1 MKNRHSE
8 NPIPWDIL
16 ILHLKGESTAADEQ
30 RLAEWTAQGENAFLL
45 EELTDLWDK
54 IQQNAGNYR
63 PDTSYY
69 WNELS
74 RRLHLSEATGQPAP
88 PQPPTKVRRLSWQQ
102 WTAAACAGLLIAL
115 SFFVGGRW
123 ASQPDVTL
131 QYANLSGKSQA
142 TLPDRSQVWLHTRT
156 TLQCDITPSV
166 QERRIRL
173 EGEAFFDV
181 THDSERPFI
190 VQTGDLLIRVHGTRF
205 NVEAFPEDEN
215 IYVSLEQGSVSVN
228 TPTAGCFL
236 HPGETATYNK
246 QSHSLQ
252 ITSSDIAFTTSWM
265 KDELLFEQRSL
276 ADICHSLERWYH
288 VSISLHPAI
297 AQAYRFTFSL
307 RNESLEDILRLMSSI
322 HPIGYTFYSSKEVS
336 IYPLTKQQ

>member
-1 MKNRHSE
+1 MKKQTD
-8 NPIPWDIL
+8 NPIPWDAI
-16 ILHLKGESTAADEQ
+16 IQHLKGAGTAANE
-30 RLAEWTAQGENAFLL
+30 RLLAEWTAQDENALL
-45 EELTDLWDK
+45 MDELTDLWDK
-54 IQQNAGNYR
+54 IQHNAGNYR
-63 PDTSYY
+63 PDTAYY

-74 RRLHLSEATGQPAP
+74 RRLQLSEATGQQPAT
-88 PQPPTKVRRLSWQQ
+88 PQPPAKVRRLNWQL

-115 SFFVGGRW
+115 SFFVGERW
-123 ASQPDVTL
+123 TSQPDVTL

-142 TLPDRSQVWLHTRT
+142 TLPDQSQVWLHTQT
-156 TLQCDITPSV
+156 TLQCDINPSA
-166 QERRIRL
+166 QERRIHL

-181 THDSERPFI
+181 THDSQRPFI
-190 VQTGDLLIRVHGTRF
+190 VQTGDLQIRVHGTRF

-246 QSHSLQ
+246 QDQSLQ
-252 ITSSDIAFTTSWM
+252 ISSTDIAFTTSWTQE
-265 KDELLFEQRSL
+265 ELVFRQQSIQ
-276 ADICHSLERWYH
+276 DICRLLEKWYH
-288 VSISLHPAI
+288 VEITLHPSI
-297 AQAYRFTFSL
+297 AHAYSFTFSL

-336 IYPLTKQQ
+336 IYPLTKQ